1 MKRIYKF
8 SIVLSI
14 LVALLAPIRVQK
26 SVQARDNSSNVYYT
40 IYDYVDK
47 KTVVLVRGE
56 GVESGDKYISS
67 DNKLY
72 EIVDVDQE
80 KKIGYARF
88 EKEVKLPKYNVK
100 PKNLLMNTAK
110 AKNQKKVGLYH
121 THNDE
126 SYLDVDGTD
135 SVYGKGGLHDIGK
148 KLKSSCEKLGVNVIY
163 SEDLH
168 LPHNSG
174 AYTRSQVTAS
184 TILEN
189 NTIQGIFDVHRD
201 STPRSEY
208 ITEVNGTPMTKI
220 RMVIGSANANFNEN
234 REFAYAIK
242 GYADSAYP
250 GLIKDIYIGKGN
262 YNQQLSPRAMLFEF
276 GCEKIEKEYAMNSAP
291 VLAKVLDVVLY
302 GSENASEES
311 MGDVSLVNDDGE
323 VADGNVVIEGLAY
336 KSSTSSL
343 GTLWTVLGA
352 IGFYVLVLGLLCIF
366 NKAIRYKTGRFFSET
381 FAGLFG
387 KKKNRSSR

>member
-1 MKRIYKF
+1 MKKLIKLTI
-8 SIVLSI
+8 IVLITCMCLS
-14 LVALLAPIRVQK
+14 PIKVQTEVK
-26 SVQARDNSSNVYYT
+26 AKESDVQSYYT
-40 IYDYVDK
+40 IYDYNDK
-47 KTVVLVRGE
+47 KSVILIRGE

-72 EIVDVDQE
+72 EIVDVNE
-80 KKIGYARF
+80 TKKIGYAKF
-88 EKEVKLPKYNVK
+88 EKDVEMPKYNVK
-100 PKNLLMNTAK
+100 PKNEQVKTAK
-110 AKNQKKVGLYH
+110 AKNSKTVGIYH

-135 SVYGKGGLHDIGK
+135 SVYGKGGIHDIGEV
-148 KLKSSCEKLGVNVIY
+148 LKSSFEKLGINVVY

-184 TILEN
+184 TILQN
-189 NTIQGIFDVHRD
+189 NNVQGIFDIHRD

-208 ITEVNGTPMTKI
+208 ITTVNGTPMTKV
-220 RMVIGSANANFNEN
+220 RMVIGAANANFDEN
-234 REFAYAIK
+234 QKFAYAIK

-250 GLIKDIYIGKGN
+250 GFIKDIYIGKGN

-276 GCEKIEKEYAMNSAP
+276 GCKKIEKQYAMNSAP

-311 MGDVSLVNDDGE
+311 MSDVTLVGDDGQVSE
-323 VADGNVVIEGLAY
+323 NVVIQGLAY
-336 KSSTSSL
+336 ESSSASL

-352 IGFYVLVLGLLCIF
+352 IGFYGLVLGLLCVF
-366 NKAIRYKTGRFFSET
+366 NREIRYKTGRFFSET
-381 FAGLFG
+381 FVGLFG
-387 KKKNRSSR
+387 KKKSRR

>member
-1 MKRIYKF
+1 MRKF
-8 SIVLSI
+8 LSFVI
-14 LVALLAPIRVQK
+14 CLMLCTICFAPIRVQE
-26 SVQARDNSSNVYYT
+26 SVKAKDVSDSSYYT
-40 IYDYVDK
+40 IYDAEDK
-47 KTVVLVRGE
+47 KTVILTRGD
-56 GVESGDKYISS
+56 GVASGDKYISS

-72 EIVDVDQE
+72 EIVDVDDE
-80 KKIGYARF
+80 KKVGYARF
-88 EKEVKLPKYNVK
+88 DSIVELPKYNVK
-100 PKNLLMNTAK
+100 PKTTETKTAK
-110 AKNQKKVGLYH
+110 AKSNKAVGIYH

-135 SVYGKGGLHDIGK
+135 SVYGKGGIHDVGK
-148 KLKSSCEKLGVNVIY
+148 KLKSSFESLGVTAVY

-184 TILEN
+184 TLLSQN
-189 NTIQGIFDVHRD
+189 NLQGIFDIHRD

-208 ITEVNGTPMTKI
+208 ITTVNGKPMTKI
-220 RMVIGSANANFNEN
+220 RMVIGAANSNFEAS

-250 GLIKDIYIGKGN
+250 GFIKDIYIGKGN

-276 GCEKIEKEYAMNSAP
+276 GCEKIEKEYALASAP

-302 GSENASEES
+302 GSDNASEES
-311 MGDVSLVNDDGE
+311 MSDVEIVSDSNTGE
-323 VADGNVVIEGLAY
+323 TAVIKGLAY
-336 KSSTSSL
+336 ESSTNSI
-343 GTLWTVLGA
+343 GTLWAVLGA
-352 IGFYVLVLGLLCIF
+352 IGFYVLILSLLCIF
-366 NKAIRYKTGRFFSET
+366 NREIRYKTGRFFSET

-387 KKKNRSSR
+387 KKKK